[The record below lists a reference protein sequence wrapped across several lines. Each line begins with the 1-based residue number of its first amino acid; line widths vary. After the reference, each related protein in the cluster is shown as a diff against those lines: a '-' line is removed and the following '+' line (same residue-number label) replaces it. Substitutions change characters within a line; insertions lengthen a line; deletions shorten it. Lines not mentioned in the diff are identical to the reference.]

1 MSNST
6 ESKEK
11 AYELAVAYLRTHGEL
26 NTTALAAGLGLSA
39 KRLAQHLAPAVRAGI
54 LSRRL
59 EAGFAFY
66 RLGPNSDLS
75 EGPKVTHAVV
85 KVSAMATP
93 SIFAFADQRG
103 AAPFSAALSTD
114 GRLLVER
121 HGRVLLEL
129 TNAERLVL
137 LQAAQGVAA

>member
-1 MSNST
+1 MSTVSH
-6 ESKEK
+6 E
-11 AYELAVAYLRTHGEL
+11 AVQYLRTHGEL
-26 NTTALAAGLGLSA
+26 NTTALAAGLGRPS
-39 KRLAQHLAPAVRAGI
+39 KRLAQYLAPAVAAGI

-75 EGPKVTHAVV
+75 EPPKVTHEVV

-114 GRLLVER
+114 GRLVVER

>member
-1 MSNST
+1 MST
-6 ESKEK
+6 GTVAHE
-11 AYELAVAYLRTHGEL
+11 AVQHLRTHGEL
-26 NTTALAAGLGLSA
+26 NTTALAIGIKRSS
-39 KRLAQHLAPAVRAGI
+39 KRLAQQLAPAVAAGI

-75 EGPKVTHAVV
+75 EPPKVTHAVV

>member
-1 MSNST
+1 MST
-6 ESKEK
+6 GTVAIE
-11 AYELAVAYLRTHGEL
+11 AVAHLRAHGEL
-26 NTTALAAGLGLSA
+26 NTTALAAGLGRSA

-75 EGPKVTHAVV
+75 EGPKVTHEVV
-85 KVSAMATP
+85 KVSAMAAP

>member
-1 MSNST
+1 MST
-6 ESKEK
+6 VAHE
-11 AYELAVAYLRTHGEL
+11 AVQHLRAHGEL
-26 NTTALAAGLGLSA
+26 NTTALAAGLGRSA

-75 EGPKVTHAVV
+75 EGPKITHAVV
-85 KVSAMATP
+85 KVSAMAAP
-93 SIFAFADQRG
+93 SIFAYADQRG
-103 AAPFSAALSTD
+103 AAPFSVSLSTD
-114 GRLLVER
+114 GRATLER

>member
-1 MSNST
+1 MT
-6 ESKEK
+6 TGTVAIE
-11 AYELAVAYLRTHGEL
+11 AVAHLRAHGEL
-26 NTTALAAGLGLSA
+26 NTTALAAGLGRSA

-75 EGPKVTHAVV
+75 EGPKVMHAVV

>member
-1 MSNST
+1 MST
-6 ESKEK
+6 VAHE
-11 AYELAVAYLRTHGEL
+11 AVQHLRTHGEL
-26 NTTALAAGLGLSA
+26 NTTALAAGLGRSA

>member
-1 MSNST
+1 MT
-6 ESKEK
+6 DPTGTVAHE
-11 AYELAVAYLRTHGEL
+11 AVQYLRAHGEQ
-26 NTTALAAGLGLSA
+26 NTTALAIGLGRSA
-39 KRLAQHLAPAVRAGI
+39 KRIAQHLSPAVSAGI

-75 EGPKVTHAVV
+75 EAPKVTNAVV
-85 KVSAMATP
+85 KVSALATP
-93 SIFAFADQRG
+93 SIFAYADQRG
-103 AAPFSAALSTD
+103 AAPFSVSLSTD
-114 GRLLVER
+114 GRATLER